1 MTAFETV
8 VRDTG
13 APMDGDVRV
22 YEVVR
27 DGEQI
32 LTIKMRDYDA
42 VNYSKAMGYVYMQ
55 PAPVE
60 KDDKDDKEDEKDV
73 EDKEDKE

>member
-1 MTAFETV
+1 
-8 VRDTG
+8 
-13 APMDGDVRV
+13 MDGDVRL

-27 DGEQI
+27 DGEQV

-42 VNYSKAMGYVYMQ
+42 VNYAKAMGYVYMQ

-60 KDDKDDKEDEKDV
+60 KD
-73 EDKEDKE
+73 EDKE